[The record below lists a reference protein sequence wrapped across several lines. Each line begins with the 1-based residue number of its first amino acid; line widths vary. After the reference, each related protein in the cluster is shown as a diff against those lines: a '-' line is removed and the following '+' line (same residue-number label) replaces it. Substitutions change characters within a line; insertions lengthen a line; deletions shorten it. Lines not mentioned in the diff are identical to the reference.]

1 MKNQFLLIIFFIS
14 SNAVFAQTKN
24 NVEGNTS
31 NRFEI
36 VIIEK
41 FGFAKLYETGNV
53 TQNGFIDSQDALISI
68 KLSKYQDLYL
78 STGLGYF
85 VFNGNRNL
93 NGNTTSLI
101 NLYVH
106 IPLNFKHDINIFK
119 NKSEN
124 QNIFFSYG
132 FGLYGN
138 NLLFQDTETI
148 MDYNR
153 DKNLGWNIGISRL
166 FGLKFNV
173 SQIMNF
179 GIGYESQS
187 DLSKMKNNNIERK
200 IESSNTIYFSLGFN
214 I

>member
-31 NRFEI
+31 NRLEI
-36 VIIEK
+36 LIIEK
-41 FGFAKLYETGNV
+41 YGFAKLYETGNV
-53 TQNGFIDSQDALISI
+53 PQNGFIDSHDALISI

-78 STGLGYF
+78 STGLGLLE
-85 VFNGNRNL
+85 FNGNRNL
-93 NGNTTSLI
+93 NGNTTSLK

-106 IPLNFKHDINIFK
+106 IPLNFKYDINIFK

-124 QNIFFSYG
+124 QNIFFSSG
-132 FGLYGN
+132 IGLYGN

-153 DKNLGWNIGISRL
+153 DKNLGWNFGISRL